1 MTRVDEHIASESS
14 EADVD
19 GSPRHPRSRV
29 EAWIDVAVGFICVGV
44 ATAWTFNP
52 LRTPYS
58 GQTFSNFFEAQ
69 ARAFLK
75 GNLALEKGELGI
87 EAFVRDGADYMYF
100 GPLLAMFRIPFVA
113 LEFLEGR
120 LTAISLLVGTLVF
133 YLQAIKLFDIVL
145 ELVHPNGRQS
155 SRERWF
161 RIGWR
166 ASVATGT
173 VILTLLAI
181 PWVYH
186 EAHLWSAAL
195 FLALLNQMLRF
206 EDMNRRQITVFGLL
220 LLGVV
225 LNRPTTAY
233 AGMLGV
239 AMLIVVVTVRRSAAR
254 GLVLRLGAWLGA
266 AFVATVAVN
275 AVKFRQP
282 FGIPMEA
289 QVFSTVDENRAEM
302 LRINEG
308 KYFRL
313 EFIPTNVWAYFRPNG
328 VDISTTFPF
337 ISTPQAVPR
346 VFGDYFYDATYRTA
360 SVTAT
365 NPLLVV
371 GSFLGVFVLVKLAK
385 APVFWRLAAPVA
397 AGVLAAGGVAG
408 WGYIATRYLTDFLP
422 GMLLLTAIGLAWS
435 IKRFDEHPEALPSP
449 GVRRVG
455 RITAVTL
462 VAWSVLAN
470 VAISVGY
477 NFSAGDGAADFE
489 HLLSTQDTIANV
501 IGEAPSERLERVERL
516 RYDRDNP
523 TAPGTLAVIGD
534 CEALYLSNGEPVD
547 TWLAVEYG
555 PSDWRSVFTATPLDS
570 FAVGNEFEIVRID
583 EEPSRDG
590 YFFSL
595 GYRVDAIFQDEQVV
609 EYSLI
614 MVDNFGVITIDELEM
629 PLDES
634 TEFSVTFEKYRRNFF
649 VERDGQNILYG
660 HFDMDPLYD
669 ATDPVARFVPPG
681 EMAGLMIDPVTVKT
695 PWCNRLTT
703 AES

>member
-1 MTRVDEHIASESS
+1 MTQLDEATTSHDDPETAG
-14 EADVD
+14 DV
-19 GSPRHPRSRV
+19 PRHPRSRV
-29 EAWIDVAVGFICVGV
+29 ERWIDVAVGFVCLGV

-52 LRTPYS
+52 LRAPYS
-58 GQTFSNFFEAQ
+58 GRTFSNFFEAQ
-69 ARAFLK
+69 ARAFLR
-75 GNLALEKGELGI
+75 GDLALEKGELGI
-87 EAFVRDGADYMYF
+87 EAFVRNGADYMYF
-100 GPLLAMFRIPFVA
+100 GPLLAIFRIPFVA
-113 LEFLEGR
+113 VEFLEGR

-145 ELVHPNGRQS
+145 ELVHPEGRRSQ
-155 SRERWF
+155 REQWF
-161 RIGWR
+161 RLGWR

-173 VILTLLAI
+173 VVLSLLAI

-206 EDMNRRQITVFGLL
+206 EDLTARQITTFGVILI
-220 LLGVV
+220 GVV
-225 LNRPTTAY
+225 FNRPTTAY

-239 AMLIVVVTVRRSAAR
+239 AMLLVVVVVRRTATR

-266 AFVATVAVN
+266 AFVATVSIN
-275 AVKFRQP
+275 FVKFRRP

-328 VDISTTFPF
+328 IDLSTTFPF
-337 ISTPQAVPR
+337 VSTPRAVPR

-360 SVTAT
+360 SITAT
-365 NPLLVV
+365 NPLLVI

-435 IKRFDEHPEALPSP
+435 IKRFDEQPERLPST
-449 GVRRVG
+449 GVRRAG
-455 RITAVTL
+455 RAVAVSL
-462 VAWSVLAN
+462 VVWSIVSN

-477 NFSAGDGAADFE
+477 NFSAGDEAAGVDR
-489 HLLSTQDTIANV
+489 LLSAQDAVANV
-501 IGEAPSERLERVERL
+501 IGEAPSDRVVRVDAL
-516 RYDRDNP
+516 RYDRDDP
-523 TAPGTLAVIGD
+523 TRAGTLAVVGD
-534 CEALYLSNGEPVD
+534 CEALYSSNGEPVD

-555 PSDWRSVFTATPLDS
+555 PSDWRTVFSATPAER
-570 FAVGNEFEIVRID
+570 FAVGNEFEVVRID
-583 EEPSRDG
+583 ETASADG
-590 YFFSL
+590 YFFRL
-595 GYRVDAIFQDEQVV
+595 VYRVDEIFDDEQIV

-614 MVDNFGVITIDELEM
+614 MIDNFGVITVDELEM
-629 PLDES
+629 SLDGA
-634 TEFSVTFEKYRRNFF
+634 TEFAVTFDRFRRNFF
-649 VERDGQNILYG
+649 VERNGENILYG

-669 ATDPVARFVPPG
+669 AADPISRFVPFG
-681 EMAGLMIDPVTVKT
+681 AAAGLRIDPVTVTT
-695 PWCNRLTT
+695 PWCDRLTT
-703 AES
+703 SPP